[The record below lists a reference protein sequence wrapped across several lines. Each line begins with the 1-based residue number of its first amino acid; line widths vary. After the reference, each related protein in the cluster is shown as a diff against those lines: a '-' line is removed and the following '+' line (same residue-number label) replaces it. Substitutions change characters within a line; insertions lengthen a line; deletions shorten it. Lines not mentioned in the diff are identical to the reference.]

1 MRCLDM
7 IVVTPAAMLGET
19 ASPDATI
26 AIEFAGEAR
35 NYLWFC
41 NVRFEG
47 TADVWA

>member
-1 MRCLDM
+1 MRCLDI
-7 IVVTPAAMLGET
+7 IVVTPAAMLSET
-19 ASPDATI
+19 AFADATI
-26 AIEFAGEAR
+26 AIEFASEAR